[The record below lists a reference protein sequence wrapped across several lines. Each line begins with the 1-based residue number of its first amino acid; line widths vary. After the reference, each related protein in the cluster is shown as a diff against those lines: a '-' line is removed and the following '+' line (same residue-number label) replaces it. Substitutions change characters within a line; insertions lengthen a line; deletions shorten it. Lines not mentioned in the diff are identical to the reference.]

1 MAKYSTSG
9 LGLQIQ
15 LTLRPIESFEMHF
28 VFLKIVSFLLP
39 SMVSQKLG
47 WRLMSGSGLDA
58 PEFRLQAAA
67 GAIYQSEIFSKLFP
81 ITQKL
86 TTAFQVLK
94 SHISYDYGRCIN
106 QRGSYMCLCESGF
119 AFDSSNTTCLPVDLC
134 LTGDH
139 GESSKEK

>member
-1 MAKYSTSG
+1 MVKYSTSG

-67 GAIYQSEIFSKLFP
+67 GAIYQSEIFPKLFP
-81 ITQKL
+81 ITQNL
-86 TTAFQVLK
+86 TTAFQL
-94 SHISYDYGRCIN
+94 
-106 QRGSYMCLCESGF
+106 
-119 AFDSSNTTCLPVDLC
+119 AF
-134 LTGDH
+134 
-139 GESSKEK
+139 